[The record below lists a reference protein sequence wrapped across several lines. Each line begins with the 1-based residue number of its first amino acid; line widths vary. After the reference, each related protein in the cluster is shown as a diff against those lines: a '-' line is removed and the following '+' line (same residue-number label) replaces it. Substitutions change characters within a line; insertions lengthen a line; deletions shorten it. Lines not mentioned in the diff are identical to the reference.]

1 MKKLYVIFISFF
13 LVLGIAG
20 CAGPKPLSEQAM
32 FQQYPKVAQLKRE
45 LDAGF
50 ENELNVLSP
59 AQYRQAKEIYEE
71 SVNLGKIDNAKA
83 STLAQSGMDVLQKA
97 RQNASK
103 AEDIL
108 EEVLRARAKAKKA
121 RAEILNTAAF
131 AEAEAKL
138 KSLTGLIE
146 AGREAKAKAGLTEAM
161 RTYEAVELAALK
173 GNIVDVASDAI
184 AKAKKKGVDDLAPKT
199 MKLAQEEYRL
209 AVNTLNVDRTST
221 PKARTHAQRAL
232 WNTQRATQI
241 AEVIT
246 HFDQSDF
253 NEEDKVLW
261 YQEQISRIVA
271 PIESDLAFNEPNK
284 ELVKNLA
291 NKLQEMQSQQESTL
305 AALQKTKE
313 REMQISQ
320 AKEAA
325 LTEVM
330 SLNEQKRQQQAALA
344 ARFSRVQSLFDPSEA
359 DVYRQMDN
367 VLIRAHGFSFP
378 SGSSE
383 IESENFALINKIV
396 EAIEQFPESRIL
408 VSGHTDNV
416 GSDPFNKSLSQQR
429 ADKVAKF
436 LREVGRIDAG
446 RLASKGYG
454 KERPVAPNETA
465 EGRAANRRVEVLII
479 NNPDSV
485 DTVGQIP
492 ADIDR

>member
-1 MKKLYVIFISFF
+1 
-13 LVLGIAG
+13 
-20 CAGPKPLSEQAM
+20 
-32 FQQYPKVAQLKRE
+32 
-45 LDAGF
+45 
-50 ENELNVLSP
+50 
-59 AQYRQAKEIYEE
+59 
-71 SVNLGKIDNAKA
+71 
-83 STLAQSGMDVLQKA
+83 
-97 RQNASK
+97 
-103 AEDIL
+103 
-108 EEVLRARAKAKKA
+108 
-121 RAEILNTAAF
+121 
-131 AEAEAKL
+131 
-138 KSLTGLIE
+138 
-146 AGREAKAKAGLTEAM
+146 
-161 RTYEAVELAALK
+161 
-173 GNIVDVASDAI
+173 
-184 AKAKKKGVDDLAPKT
+184 
-199 MKLAQEEYRL
+199 
-209 AVNTLNVDRTST
+209 
-221 PKARTHAQRAL
+221 
-232 WNTQRATQI
+232 

-291 NKLQEMQSQQESTL
+291 NKLLEMQSQQESTL

-416 GSDPFNKSLSQQR
+416 GSDPFNKNLSQQR

-485 DTVGQIP
+485 NTVGQIP